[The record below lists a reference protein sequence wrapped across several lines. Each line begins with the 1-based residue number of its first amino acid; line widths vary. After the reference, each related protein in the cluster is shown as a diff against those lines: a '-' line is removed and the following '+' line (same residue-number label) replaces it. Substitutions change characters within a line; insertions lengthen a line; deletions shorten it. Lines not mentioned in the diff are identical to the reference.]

1 MVLPLLLEPFI
12 YLLICNP
19 LTIYI
24 ILLGF
29 KYLAS
34 SIPICAFIG
43 VAIGVGFIFGMLIFG
58 ISRNPSINETLIR
71 WSFIGLALVEVAG
84 FIGLVFSFLIIY
96 ALISLMS

>member
-1 MVLPLLLEPFI
+1 
-12 YLLICNP
+12 
-19 LTIYI
+19 
-24 ILLGF
+24 
-29 KYLAS
+29 
-34 SIPICAFIG
+34 
-43 VAIGVGFIFGMLIFG
+43 MLIFG